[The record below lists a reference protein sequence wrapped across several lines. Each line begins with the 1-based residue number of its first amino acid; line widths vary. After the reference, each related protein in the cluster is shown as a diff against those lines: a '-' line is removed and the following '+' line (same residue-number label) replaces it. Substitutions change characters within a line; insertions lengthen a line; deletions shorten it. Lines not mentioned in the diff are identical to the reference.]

1 MTPKRERGLRKSYT
15 RHLLPSVA
23 FLVVMACLATVGGP
37 ARAEAAGDWV
47 SLFDGRSLGGW
58 KATDGGSLRVEDGC
72 LVGRGP
78 RGWLFYDGAVGGHDF
93 RNFELEVEVRAE
105 VKGDSPVFAE
115 TKIGTVPEA
124 AADSGVWF
132 HTRYLPSGGP
142 KDGYEVRID
151 GGGDSPESR
160 AGRGRTGGLEGVRPV
175 YKSFVPG
182 GDWCRVRVCVVGN
195 RIRVWVNDL
204 PTVDYIQ
211 PERPWRT
218 PEHAGRVLSHGTIA
232 LAGPDSGGVAFR
244 SIRVRPLLDDAK
256 PTADARASD
265 RGYGVEGDVM
275 DRLAGRSFPVIDYH
289 VHLRGGMTVEKA
301 LDRQAVTGI
310 NCGVLENLGKGWPLE
325 TDDQLRAFLDAV
337 RARPVFVGV
346 QVNDRDWTRR
356 HSPELLARLDYV
368 LGDTMIMPMPNDD
381 SEPVKLWLAGQ
392 YTIDDA
398 ETWMERYV
406 RHNLRVLAEPITIL
420 ANPTYLPPAVADK
433 YDQLWTDARMRR
445 IIEAAVA
452 NRVALEI
459 NAQTGLPHDPFLRMA
474 KQMGAKFTFGSNNSD
489 DKPIDMTRCFE
500 AAARCGLAPEDIM
513 VPKLRP

>member
-1 MTPKRERGLRKSYT
+1 MPATTPGLSKSGAH
-15 RHLLPSVA
+15 HLVRSVL
-23 FLVVMACLATVGGP
+23 LVVGIAYLTAAAGP
-37 ARAEAAGDWV
+37 ARADGSGGDWV
-47 SLFDGRSLGGW
+47 PLFDGRSPAGW
-58 KATDGGSLRVEDGC
+58 KATEPGDFWRVEDGC
-72 LVGRGP
+72 LASRGP

-105 VKGDSPVFAE
+105 VKGDSPIFAE
-115 TKIGTVPEA
+115 TKIGTVPEVA
-124 AADSGVWF
+124 AEAGVWF
-132 HTRYLPSGGP
+132 HTRYLPSGAP
-142 KDGYEVRID
+142 KDGYEVC
-151 GGGDSPESR
+151 
-160 AGRGRTGGLEGVRPV
+160 GRTGGLVGVRPV

-195 RIRVWVNDL
+195 RIRVWVDDL
-204 PTVDYIQ
+204 PTVDYLQ

-218 PEHAGRVLSHGTIA
+218 PEHAGRVLSRGTIA
-232 LAGPDSGGVAFR
+232 LASPDAGSVAFR
-244 SIRVRPLLDDAK
+244 AIRIRPLPDDAQ
-256 PTADARASD
+256 PTAARASD

-310 NCGVLENLGKGWPLE
+310 NCGVLENLGRGWPLE
-325 TDDQLRAFLDAV
+325 TDEQLRKFLDAV
-337 RARPVFVGV
+337 RGKPVFVGV

-356 HSPELLARLDYV
+356 HSPELVARLDYV

-381 SEPVKLWLAGQ
+381 CEPVKLWFADR
-392 YTIDDA
+392 YKIDDA
-398 ETWMERYV
+398 EAWMERYV
-406 RHNLRVLAEPITIL
+406 RHNLRVLSEPITIL

-459 NAQTGLPHDPFLRMA
+459 NAQTGLPHDRFLRMA
-474 KQMGAKFTFGSNNSD
+474 KQMGAKFTFGSNNMD
-489 DKPIDMTRCFE
+489 DRPIDMTRCFE
-500 AAARCGLAPEDIM
+500 AAARCGLTPENIL
-513 VPKLRP
+513 VPKPRP